1 MPSSPEKNR
10 SKQGDCMKIASVKLH
25 GERRL
30 AVERR
35 QQWFVL
41 EPDSARPFRG
51 ISDWLEQA
59 VSVSEVELISLSEQ
73 GRWVPVTLSERDL
86 LPPVI
91 RPGKVICIGKNYE
104 DHAREMASEPPDL
117 PIVFSK
123 FASAIVGPGEPISL
137 PEISDS
143 VDFEAE
149 LVVVIGRPG
158 RDICREEALAHVLGY
173 TVGNDI
179 SARDWQKGRPG
190 GQWLLGKTFD
200 TFAPL
205 GPWLVTPDE
214 LGDPHDLEI
223 VCELNGERM
232 QQARTS
238 QLIFPIDYLISHLSQ
253 FFSLQAGDVIYTGT
267 PAGVGAG
274 RKPPLFLQRGD
285 QLRVE
290 IEKIGALCN
299 PVV

>member
-1 MPSSPEKNR
+1 
-10 SKQGDCMKIASVKLH
+10 MKIASVKLN
-25 GERRL
+25 GEIRL
-30 AVERR
+30 AVERNE
-35 QQWFVL
+35 QWVVL

-59 VSVSEVELISLSEQ
+59 ASVSAVELISLLEQ
-73 GRWVPVTLSERDL
+73 GRWTPVTLSERDL
-86 LPPVI
+86 LPPVV

-104 DHAREMASEPPDL
+104 DHAREMASEPPGL

-123 FASAIVGPGEPISL
+123 FSSAIVGPGEPISL
-137 PEISDS
+137 PEISES

-158 RDICREEALAHVLGY
+158 RNICREEALGHVLGY

-223 VCELNGERM
+223 VCELNGQRM

-253 FFSLQAGDVIYTGT
+253 FFLLQAGDVIYTGT

-274 RKPPLFLQRGD
+274 RTPPLFLQRGD